1 MKTCSKLFIIVILV
15 TLFAAPSYSQ
25 FFNQEENSGS
35 FMGGFGLTVIDDQSY
50 VTINMRPDLSIGKFG
65 LGLNINLLYNTENG
79 AIRHEDWDE
88 SYDWA
93 RLIRYVR
100 YGHKRDKFYT
110 KIGTLDYARLG
121 HGFLMNYYTNEAS
134 YDQRKIGLALDMD
147 FGLAGFET
155 VTNNLGRFEIFG
167 MRGYVRPLQYALEN
181 IPIIKNLTFGL
192 TYVTDIDPD
201 GSRDTNDG
209 FNAIGFDIE
218 LPLINIPMFQTY
230 TYFDWA
236 KLDTFGTGTAV
247 GIAADLRLIA
257 GVAEVSAR
265 LERRF
270 LGKEFIPSYFDAFYE
285 IQRFQPME
293 DGSIFRKD
301 QSLSSPFYQKKTK
314 GTFGELAGH
323 ILNTI
328 RLVGNFQRLDGEK
341 NSGIMHLA
349 AETKENV
356 PMIALQAT
364 YDKFGI
370 ETFNDAFTLNDQSIA
385 RLGIGY
391 KVKPYLILF
400 MDYIYTF
407 QFDEEKGAYKA
418 QERFSPRVAFV
429 YNFGI

>member
-1 MKTCSKLFIIVILV
+1 MKTCLKLLVILFSLIS
-15 TLFAAPSYSQ
+15 TASYGQ
-25 FFNQEENSGS
+25 FFNPEENGGS
-35 FMGGFGLTVIDDQSY
+35 FMGGLGLTVIDDQSY
-50 VTINMRPDLSIGKFG
+50 VTINLHPDVSIGKFG
-65 LGLNINLLYNTENG
+65 LGLNINLLYNTQNG

-88 SYDWA
+88 DYDWA

-121 HGFLMNYYTNEAS
+121 HGFIMNYYNNEAI
-134 YDQRKIGLALDMD
+134 YDNRKIGLALDLD
-147 FGLAGFET
+147 FGIAGFET

-181 IPIIKNLTFGL
+181 IPIIKNLTFGA

-201 GSRDTNDG
+201 GSRDSDDG
-209 FNAIGFDIE
+209 FYAIGLDIE
-218 LPLINIPMFQTY
+218 LPLINVPMFRSY

-236 KLDTFGTGTAV
+236 KLDTFGTGTAL

-285 IQRFQPME
+285 IQRYQPME
-293 DGSIFRKD
+293 NGSIFRKD
-301 QSLSSPFYQKKTK
+301 QSLAFFQETTK

-328 RLVGNFQRLDGEK
+328 RLVGNFQRLDGQK

-370 ETFNDAFTLNDQSIA
+370 ETLNDAFTLNDQSIA

-391 KVKPYLILF
+391 KVKPYLIFF

-429 YNFGI
+429 YNFGF